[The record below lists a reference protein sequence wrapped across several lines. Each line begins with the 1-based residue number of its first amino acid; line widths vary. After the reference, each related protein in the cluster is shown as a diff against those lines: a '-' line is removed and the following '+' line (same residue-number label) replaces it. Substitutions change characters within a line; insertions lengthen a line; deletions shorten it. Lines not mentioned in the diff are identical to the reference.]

1 MTGCAPRSNPVINPD
16 VGLSPVESGYLA
28 YDSVRDQLHELNA
41 MGALIA
47 ELCDGSRSVE
57 EIRALAGP
65 LMPEGRSAEIDG
77 WIDAGIEAGLL
88 IWGDGATV
96 RPRELNA
103 EELTGLANKLRGNG
117 FTENTFLCLK
127 RVTELTSENSDA
139 WHALGFAAQAV
150 GRRDEARDAFANYLE
165 ARPEDASIRHI
176 LTALKDEAPPPRA
189 SDECILQIFNDFS
202 SHYDTKMRDNL
213 SYQAPERI
221 QELIRAEIGDAGGLE
236 ILDIGCGTGL
246 SGVGLKERAAS
257 LVGIDLSPEMIEV
270 AREREIY
277 DQLEIAEI
285 TEWLDQ
291 TEGQFDLIVACDCLV
306 YFGDPQPVAGA
317 VAKRLKLGGYFAF
330 TTERGEKYPFHLADS
345 GRYTHHPEH
354 VREVA
359 AKAGLVVV
367 RLDKGFLRTER
378 GVEVTGLLALLRKA
392 GNSPAC

>member
-1 MTGCAPRSNPVINPD
+1 MTGCAPRSNPVLNPD
-16 VGLSPVESGYLA
+16 VGLSPVEGGYLA
-28 YDSVRDQLHELNA
+28 YDSAADRLHELNA

-65 LMPEGRSAEIDG
+65 LMPEGRAGEIDG
-77 WIDAGIEAGLL
+77 WIGAGIEAGLL
-88 IWGDGATV
+88 VWGDGVRA
-96 RPRELNA
+96 RPRELTA
-103 EELTGLANKLRGNG
+103 DELTSLANKLRGNG
-117 FTENTFLCLK
+117 FTESTFLCLK
-127 RVTELTSENSDA
+127 RVTELTPENADA

-150 GRRDEARDAFANYLE
+150 GRRNEARDAFANYLE
-165 ARPEDASIRHI
+165 ARPEDASIRLI
-176 LTALKDEAPPPRA
+176 LTALRDEAPPPRA
-189 SDECILQIFNDFS
+189 PDECILQIFNDFS

-246 SGVGLKERAAS
+246 SGVGLKERAAC
-257 LVGIDLSPEMIEV
+257 LVGIDLSPEMIDV
-270 AREREIY
+270 ARERDIY

-306 YFGDPQPVAGA
+306 YFGDLQPVAAGA
-317 VAKRLKLGGYFAF
+317 AKRLKPGGWFAF

-345 GRYTHHPEH
+345 GRYTHHADH

-359 AKAGLVVV
+359 ASAGLVVG
-367 RLDKGFLRTER
+367 RLDEGFLRTER

-392 GNSPAC
+392 GG